1 MYSGGFIEGK
11 REGKGLLKYKSGDI
25 LFYDGEFKEDRK
37 HGMGVEKY
45 KDGRIFYVKYY
56 KDQCLRMEYNVSE
69 KAVKT
74 VVGQD
79 LDYKFEKHKTL
90 EALSLR

>member
-1 MYSGGFIEGK
+1 MYSGGFIDGK

-45 KDGRIFYVKYY
+45 KEGRIF
-56 KDQCLRMEYNVSE
+56 
-69 KAVKT
+69 
-74 VVGQD
+74 
-79 LDYKFEKHKTL
+79 
-90 EALSLR
+90 